1 MSRHVLL
8 AGVSALALLVAHPAG
23 AAQFGSAP
31 TIAAPSYASDAAS
44 AAAQQAA
51 AAAANGSS
59 ALMRATQAIQAM
71 QATQA

>member
-1 MSRHVLL
+1 MAGTSLL
-8 AGVSALALLVAHPAG
+8 TLLL

-51 AAAANGSS
+51 AAAVNGSS
-59 ALMRATQAIQAM
+59 ALIRAAQAA
-71 QATQA
+71 APLRAKRALRPAAAVPR